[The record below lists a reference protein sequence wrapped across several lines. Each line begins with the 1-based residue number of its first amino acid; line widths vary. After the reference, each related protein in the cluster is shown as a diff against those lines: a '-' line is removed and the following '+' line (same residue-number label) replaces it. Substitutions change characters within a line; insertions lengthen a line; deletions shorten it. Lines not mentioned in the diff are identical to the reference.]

1 MECPWGEHLRWPL
14 GVGACLE
21 GCLGAGK
28 LDMMTVDD
36 FLNSG
41 VNIKGFPGGSV
52 VKNSPANAGDKRDVG
67 SIPG

>member
-1 MECPWGEHLRWPL
+1 MAPGSRSLLR
-14 GVGACLE
+14 
-21 GCLGAGK
+21 GCLGAGE
-28 LDMMTVDD
+28 LDVLTVDD

-52 VKNSPANAGDKRDVG
+52 IKNSPANAGDKRDVG